1 MSVSVVFKG
10 NAGNHM
16 FQYISAIIFCVKNK
30 IPLDTRPTEKMLN
43 TLIFNEDLF
52 CFKNPHQGKKENQN

>member
-30 IPLDTRPTEKMLN
+30 IPLNTRPTAKMLN
-43 TLIFNEDLF
+43 TLIFS
-52 CFKNPHQGKKENQN
+52 